1 MRTYFDFSGIA
12 VTDRQLEQFET
23 FYELLITEN
32 EKYNLTGITDKTD
45 VYVKHFIDSI
55 LIHKLDFDYN
65 QKTMMDIGTG
75 AGFQIGRAHV

>member
-65 QKTMMDIGTG
+65 QK
-75 AGFQIGRAHV
+75 IGRASCRERV